1 MYKLGKCFGTSLMA
15 YFFSLVFGVTLS
27 GIAFWYFRNEIDEKQ
42 SALIGILFGTICHF
56 VLSIYLESL
65 VWQAL

>member
-1 MYKLGKCFGTSLMA
+1 MA
-15 YFFSLVFGVTLS
+15 YFFSLVFGITLS
-27 GIAFWYFRNEIDEKQ
+27 GIAFWYFRNAIDEKN
-42 SALIGILFGTICHF
+42 AAIVGILFGTISHF

>member
-1 MYKLGKCFGTSLMA
+1 MA